1 MHPVLNRY
9 IQDLASTLDIAEE
22 QDKLFEYFCNFVVT
36 SKNYLGRFNPVD
48 ITTQEDDASIDGL
61 AVLIDSEIILT
72 QEDAIAAFESHK
84 SSLPVELLV
93 IQAKSGETF
102 RKDKIANFNLGLQD
116 LFSLDPKL
124 P

>member
-93 IQAKSGETF
+93 IQAKSG
-102 RKDKIANFNLGLQD
+102 
-116 LFSLDPKL
+116 
-124 P
+124 